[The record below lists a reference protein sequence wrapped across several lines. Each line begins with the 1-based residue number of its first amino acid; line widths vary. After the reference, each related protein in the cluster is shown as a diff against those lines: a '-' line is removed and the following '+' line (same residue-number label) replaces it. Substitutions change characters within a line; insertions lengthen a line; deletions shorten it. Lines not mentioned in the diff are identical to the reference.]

1 MTTTIPKHKR
11 IKLSPK
17 KYNALKEEV
26 FDRDKFCVLC
36 GKPPTDL
43 HHVIF
48 RSHGGD
54 DSKENCVA
62 LCHDCHENKAHGDD
76 SRGIRTV
83 LLQYL
88 EAVNNGC

>member
-1 MTTTIPKHKR
+1 MLPTIPKHKR

-17 KYNALKEEV
+17 KYNKLKEEV
-26 FDRDKFCVLC
+26 FERDQQCVLC
-36 GKPPTDL
+36 DKQPTDL

-48 RSHGGD
+48 RSQMGD

-62 LCHDCHENKAHGDD
+62 LCHDCHKNKAHGDD
-76 SRGIRTV
+76 SRGIRLV

-88 EAVNNGC
+88 EAVNNE